1 MNLNVLLLLK
11 ISIATQLRT
20 FMVLDV
26 DTHLYVLNN
35 DMLDQTVYYV
45 LMLDP
50 LDACMSAGE
59 YDCLRIHDLFISCNW
74 L

>member
-45 LMLDP
+45 SVRYYMETML
-50 LDACMSAGE
+50 
-59 YDCLRIHDLFISCNW
+59 I
-74 L
+74 